1 MLMVIGGIVLLYKG
15 TITLKDANPNEAIK
29 VEFKR
34 MINVT
39 TRYPALAFFI
49 IGFAFTASA
58 LWFGKREVTPR
69 LTIQGK
75 LISDDSDFDAGSAT
89 YDICIDKLVQG
100 HSVGSNGRIYEL
112 LEPEVA
118 RLNLEIVVPNHE
130 PGTIHQPL
138 AKAEAKHGIL
148 DFGNVAVGKKVI
160 DYKPNPDHNDIEK
173 LTESVP
179 PLKEGGKN

>member
-1 MLMVIGGIVLLYKG
+1 MVIGGIVLLYKG

-49 IGFAFTASA
+49 IGFAFTAAA

-75 LISDDSDFDAGSAT
+75 LISQDADFDAGSAT
-89 YDICIDKLVQG
+89 YDISLDKLVQG
-100 HSVGSNGRIYEL
+100 HSVGSNGRIYESI
-112 LEPEVA
+112 EPDVEK
-118 RLNLEIVVPNHE
+118 LNVDIVVPNHD
-130 PGTIHQPL
+130 PGTIHEPL
-138 AKAEAKHGIL
+138 AKHEAKHGTL
-148 DFGNVAVGKKVI
+148 DIGEVPVGKKII
-160 DYKPNPDHNDIEK
+160 DYKPNPAHNDIENVTNA
-173 LTESVP
+173 LP
-179 PLKEGGKN
+179 PLKDGGKF